1 MAVTSVP
8 PAGTGPEDPHQD
20 PHEESQEPS
29 PKPLEDEI
37 AESRPKDG
45 RRFNAATFE
54 VRLRRWAL
62 LLLVAG
68 PAIWFL
74 VQQLR

>member
-1 MAVTSVP
+1 MTSVS
-8 PAGTGPEDPHQD
+8 PAGTGPGDPD
-20 PHEESQEPS
+20 EPS
-29 PKPLEDEI
+29 PRPLKDEI
-37 AESRPKDG
+37 ADSRPKDG
-45 RRFNAATFE
+45 RRLDPATFE

-68 PAIWFL
+68 PVIWFL

>member
-1 MAVTSVP
+1 VAVTSVP
-8 PAGTGPEDPHQD
+8 RAGTGPEDPQQD
-20 PHEESQEPS
+20 PHEDS

-45 RRFNAATFE
+45 RRFDAATFE

>member
-1 MAVTSVP
+1 MTSVSHP
-8 PAGTGPEDPHQD
+8 GTGPEDSH
-20 PHEESQEPS
+20 EPS

-45 RRFNAATFE
+45 RRINPATFE

-62 LLLVAG
+62 LLLIAG
-68 PAIWFL
+68 PAVWFV
-74 VQQLR
+74 VQQVR

>member
-1 MAVTSVP
+1 MTSVSRP
-8 PAGTGPEDPHQD
+8 GAGPEGSH
-20 PHEESQEPS
+20 EPS
-29 PKPLEDEI
+29 PKPLKDEI
-37 AESRPKDG
+37 AESRPQDG
-45 RRFNAATFE
+45 RRFDAATFE

-62 LLLVAG
+62 LLLIAG